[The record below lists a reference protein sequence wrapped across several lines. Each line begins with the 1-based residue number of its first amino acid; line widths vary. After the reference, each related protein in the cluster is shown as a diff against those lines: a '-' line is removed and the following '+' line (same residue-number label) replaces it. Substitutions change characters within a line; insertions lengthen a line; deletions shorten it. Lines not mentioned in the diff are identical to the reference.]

1 MGVGPVGSGDRQ
13 LCLSPTATS
22 GLIKPRSCWVPFP
35 YHDGAPDGLSVTP
48 ITVGC
53 VSPSPSPSAYVA
65 SGPLGS
71 CFRALRRCSGTT
83 GCSPLFPAGRGTVLS
98 NLNLLAPGD
107 TLKLPCLSFLTWGPS
122 WDISVFLSVLVW
134 FPDHPCI

>member
-1 MGVGPVGSGDRQ
+1 MGSDDRQ

-22 GLIKPRSCWVPFP
+22 CLINTPVLLGPLPLSQRGSRWLVCRSHNCW
-35 YHDGAPDGLSVTP
+35 S
-48 ITVGC
+48 

-71 CFRALRRCSGTT
+71 SFRAQRGYSGTA
-83 GCSPLFPAGRGTVLS
+83 GCSSLFLAGRGTVLS
-98 NLNLLAPGD
+98 KLNLFVPGD
-107 TLKLPCLSFLTWGPS
+107 TLNLPCLSFLTWAPS
-122 WDISVFLSVLVW
+122 WDTSVLLSVLVW